1 MNIRQRSHDAATA
14 LRQHLLARLGSGELQ
29 PGDRLPTER
38 ELSETFGSGRATIRR
53 TLDALEAEGV
63 LTREVG
69 RGTFVRA
76 VPQAARAGAAGA
88 AGGGAPAPR
97 ELAQELAGLPRLAS
111 PADVMELRLMLE
123 PSVIEQTVLR
133 GSPADIE
140 AMDACLHHA
149 QRAATLEEF
158 EHWDDML
165 HRSFAAASRNPM
177 FVAIYALIGAVRL
190 EAQWGALKRR
200 TLTAALKKKHFQEHV
215 AIVDAVRERDAAQ
228 ASALMLRH
236 LRHIQA
242 NMFGVPERYDGG

>member
-53 TLDALEAEGV
+53 TLAALEAEGV

-76 VPQAARAGAAGA
+76 VPQAARTALAT
-88 AGGGAPAPR
+88 GGAPAPR
-97 ELAQELAGLPRLAS
+97 GLAQELAGLPRLAS

-123 PSVIEQTVLR
+123 PLVIEQAVLR

-177 FVAIYALIGAVRL
+177 FVAIYALVGAVRL

-215 AIVDAVRERDAAQ
+215 AIVDAVRGRDAAQ

-242 NMFGVPERYDGG
+242 NMFGLPGRYDAA

>member
-1 MNIRQRSHDAATA
+1 MNIRRKSHEAAAA
-14 LRQHLLARLGSGELQ
+14 LRTRLLSQIGSGELR

-38 ELSETFGSGRATIRR
+38 ELSEAFGSGRATIRR
-53 TLDALEAEGV
+53 TLDALEAEGL

-76 VPQAARAGAAGA
+76 VPGAAGVSA
-88 AGGGAPAPR
+88 TPSAHANPPLPR

-123 PSVIEQTVLR
+123 PLVIEQAVLR
-133 GSPADIE
+133 ASPADIE
-140 AMDACLHHA
+140 AMDACLHGA
-149 QRAATLEEF
+149 RRSTTLEEF

-177 FVAIYALIGAVRL
+177 FSAIYALIGAVRL
-190 EAQWGALKRR
+190 ESQWGDLKRR
-200 TLTAALKKKHFQEHV
+200 TLTAALKKKHLQEHID
-215 AIVDAVRERDAAQ
+215 IVEAVRQRNAAK
-228 ASALMLRH
+228 ACALMLGH

-242 NMFGVPERYDGG
+242 NMFGPGARMGAI

>member
-53 TLDALEAEGV
+53 TLAALEAEGV

-76 VPQAARAGAAGA
+76 VPQAARGGLAT
-88 AGGGAPAPR
+88 GGAPAPR
-97 ELAQELAGLPRLAS
+97 GLAQELAGLPRLAS

-123 PSVIEQTVLR
+123 PLVIEQAVLR

-177 FVAIYALIGAVRL
+177 FVAIYALVGAVRL

-215 AIVDAVRERDAAQ
+215 AIVDAVRGRDAAQ

-242 NMFGVPERYDGG
+242 NMFGLPGRYDAA